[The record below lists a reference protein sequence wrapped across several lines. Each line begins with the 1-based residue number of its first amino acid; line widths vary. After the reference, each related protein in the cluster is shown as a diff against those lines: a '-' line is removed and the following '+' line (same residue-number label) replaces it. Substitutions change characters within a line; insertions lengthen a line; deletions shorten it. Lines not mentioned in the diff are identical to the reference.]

1 MKFSAVFLAATLVP
15 AVLASFVPQVVQD
28 NLDQVRFGVE
38 EALSDD
44 ACPDF
49 LVRCIKDGDITN
61 PVGDIG
67 NKGMKRK
74 GLKCVQAH
82 PKLNTAECNAK
93 YPLDCSTKCET
104 QASPI

>member
-1 MKFSAVFLAATLVP
+1 MKFSTIFFAATVVP

-28 NLDQVRFGVE
+28 KVDQVRFNLE
-38 EALSDD
+38 DND
-44 ACPDF
+44 PCPDF

-67 NKGMKRK
+67 NKAMERK
-74 GLKCVQAH
+74 GLKCVQKH
-82 PKLNTAECNAK
+82 HKLNTAECNAK
-93 YPLDCSTKCET
+93 YPIDCATKCDA